1 MAAVGVEDMLE
12 VGSLHVG
19 LIAVRDVKRV
29 KQGGVSDMLG
39 LSPQA
44 SPYCRFSLGEY
55 EFTSGVAVRTTG
67 GHSWNREQIFFPVK
81 VPISCVIG
89 GSGRSYHTA
98 GSGSDGSST
107 NRRGGTKG
115 PRKAATPGGQPKS
128 GGESGSG
135 SVTCVSSLSRA
146 VAAADAAAAHG
157 VWNQLSL
164 RAQVFHREGGDGYG
178 AGVGSGMTAA
188 GGGGGKGPGGVAAKK
203 ATTMAVGITTSTTST
218 SKTKAFEDNP
228 EDPTGTTLMGGNI
241 PAAVDGGGGG
251 GGNDRLLGECSLNL
265 VEVVS
270 GRAPHVEEW
279 VPLDSEGELRLSLD
293 YDSVRELA
301 VPGDSVVL
309 LCLSNR
315 LDFFPVPVWGT
326 ADKPARPGS
335 PSWLWPRGLSRR
347 GGGGAG
353 FRVEEAGDDFYLL
366 SYSTP
371 EGWRCAVEV
380 HRYLVYPDPTA
391 PQRWTLSGVRDHA
404 AATPAAAAIREVLLR
419 ASQEDSAW
427 EGGKTL
433 ALNVLEG
440 VSWTAKRWWSGGL
453 DRAREDVSFAV
464 GLTDPESFGRSEEQ
478 EGEVQRQEQHQ
489 HREGEEKE
497 VREDEEGEDYRDGGC
512 EQVTQEQA
520 ERQQQQQQ
528 QVLPTKG
535 SGHSSE
541 GLSGNERDGSG
552 DASSKNA
559 DHFAPQQ
566 QQQQQQQHQQQ
577 QHQHLCP
584 ITRCPMEDP
593 AVAADGYTY
602 ERTAIERWLS
612 EHDTSP
618 VTGKALETK
627 VVFKNWSLVSSSP
640 SPSSSEP
647 GT

>member
-1 MAAVGVEDMLE
+1 M
-12 VGSLHVG
+12 
-19 LIAVRDVKRV
+19 
-29 KQGGVSDMLG
+29 
-39 LSPQA
+39 
-44 SPYCRFSLGEY
+44 
-55 EFTSGVAVRTTG
+55 
-67 GHSWNREQIFFPVK
+67 
-81 VPISCVIG
+81 SCVVG
-89 GSGRSYHTA
+89 GSGQSYHTA

-115 PRKAATPGGQPKS
+115 PRKAATPRGQPKS
-128 GGESGSG
+128 GGEGGSG
-135 SVTCVSSLSRA
+135 SVACESSLSRA
-146 VAAADAAAAHG
+146 VAANDAAAAHD

-178 AGVGSGMTAA
+178 AGVGSGTTAA
-188 GGGGGKGPGGVAAKK
+188 AGGGGKGPGGVASKK
-203 ATTMAVGITTSTTST
+203 ATPTAVGITTSTTSI
-218 SKTKAFEDNP
+218 SNTKAFKDTP
-228 EDPTGTTLMGGNI
+228 EDPTDTNLMGGHTA
-241 PAAVDGGGGG
+241 AAVTSGGGG
-251 GGNDRLLGECSLNL
+251 GGNDRLLGECFLNL

-293 YDSVRELA
+293 YDSVRELP

-315 LDFFPVPVWGT
+315 LDFFPLPVWGT
-326 ADKPARPGS
+326 TDDPARPGS
-335 PSWLWPRGLSRR
+335 PSWLWPRRLSRS
-347 GGGGAG
+347 GGGGEG

-380 HRYLVYPDPTA
+380 HRFLVYPDPTA
-391 PQRWTLSGVRDHA
+391 PQRWTLSGVRNHA
-404 AATPAAAAIREVLLR
+404 AATPAAAAIRGAVLR
-419 ASQEDSAW
+419 ASEEESAW

-433 ALNVLEG
+433 AFNVLEG

-453 DRAREDVSFAV
+453 DRVREDVSFAV
-464 GLTDPESFGRSEEQ
+464 GLTDPESFARSEEQ
-478 EGEVQRQEQHQ
+478 QEVRRRQQQ
-489 HREGEEKE
+489 QQQGEGEEKG
-497 VREDEEGEDYRDGGC
+497 VRQDEEAENDRDGGC
-512 EQVTQEQA
+512 EQEQA
-520 ERQQQQQQ
+520 ERQQQQR
-528 QVLPTKG
+528 QVLPMRG
-535 SGHSSE
+535 SEHSSE

-559 DHFAPQQ
+559 DCFAPQQ
-566 QQQQQQQHQQQ
+566 QQHQQR
-577 QHQHLCP
+577 HQPLCP

-640 SPSSSEP
+640 SPSFSSEP